1 MWQADPASFQAAPRC
16 FTLVLMRNF
25 GRRLSSGAAV
35 ASMLLMAACS
45 GPGTSQPN
53 PGRILRDAGQ
63 AMSTVKSVKAD
74 IKFGS
79 GVTLQGLTL
88 TTASS
93 QIQVPDQSDT
103 TFKVKQGDF
112 LVDVRVV
119 TNGGHVFLRL
129 PFSRFQQLSD
139 QQAAEVPNIA
149 RLFQPGAGLPSL
161 LAAGKNPAY
170 QGSEKIGGVDCDKV
184 SATYTAAQVGQLL
197 AGTTPAGDV
206 HATIWA
212 GASDHLVRRVVL
224 SGPLLQA
231 GKNVEV
237 QVDMHDFNQPVTI
250 TSPAVSP
257 APAPGAS
264 PAATPAVT
272 A

>member
-1 MWQADPASFQAAPRC
+1 
-16 FTLVLMRNF
+16 
-25 GRRLSSGAAV
+25 
-35 ASMLLMAACS
+35 MLFAAACS
-45 GPGTSQPN
+45 GPGAAQPN
-53 PGRILRDAGQ
+53 PGQVLHSAGQ
-63 AMSTVKSVKAD
+63 AMASVKSLKAD
-74 IKFGS
+74 VKFGS
-79 GVTLQGLTL
+79 GITLQGLTL

-119 TNGGHVFLRL
+119 TNGGHVYLRL

-139 QQAAEVPNIA
+139 QQAAEVPNVA
-149 RLFQPGAGLPSL
+149 RLFEPGTGLSSL

-170 QGSEKIGGVDCDKV
+170 LGSEKIGDVDCDKV
-184 SATYTAAQVGQLL
+184 STTYTSAQVGQLL
-197 AGTTPAGDV
+197 GGSTPAGDV

-212 GASDHLVRRVVL
+212 AKSDHLVRRVVL

-250 TSPAVSP
+250 SSPAVSP
-257 APAPGAS
+257 APAPAASPAAS
-264 PAATPAVT
+264 PAATA
-272 A
+272 